1 LKILVTFALENEF
14 APWRRLA
21 RFQRVAASDG
31 NGCYEAQIGAAEV
44 RVVVTGTGAFA
55 AQRAMNNAFDWVPD
69 FCIASGLAGS
79 LKADYIPGDVL
90 VGRRVTEMRSGRSIA
105 SDSELGQVAEEV
117 GAKPV
122 ENFLVADR
130 VIATVAEKRELA
142 AMGDAVE
149 MEGAYVLAAAAQ
161 HKVRSVAIRS
171 VSDSV
176 DRDLPLDFERVF
188 DASGHVSVAK
198 VIGQVAAKPARI
210 PGLVRLAEDSA
221 RAASALATFLE
232 AFVQALPSS
241 PWETA
246 KADAIAL

>member
-14 APWRRLA
+14 APWRKMAGFR
-21 RFQRVAASDG
+21 RVTSELS
-31 NGCYEAQIGAAEV
+31 GCYEAQIGPAEV
-44 RVVVTGTGAFA
+44 RVVITGTGAFA
-55 AQRAMNNAFDWVPD
+55 AQKAMNAAFESVPD

-79 LKADYIPGDVL
+79 LKPEHVPGDVL
-90 VGRRVTEMRSGRSIA
+90 VGHRVTEIKSGRSAA
-105 SDSELGQVAEEV
+105 SDTELRQLATDL

-122 ENFLVADR
+122 EKFLVAER
-130 VIATVAEKRELA
+130 VVATVAEKQQLA

-149 MEGAYVLAAAAQ
+149 MEGVYILAAAAQ
-161 HKVRSVAIRS
+161 HRVRCVAIRS
-171 VSDSV
+171 ISDTV

-198 VIGQVAAKPARI
+198 VIGQVAEKPARI
-210 PGLVRLAEDSA
+210 GGLVRLAEDSA
-221 RAASALATFLE
+221 KAARALAKFLNG
-232 AFVQALPSS
+232 FVQVLSTT